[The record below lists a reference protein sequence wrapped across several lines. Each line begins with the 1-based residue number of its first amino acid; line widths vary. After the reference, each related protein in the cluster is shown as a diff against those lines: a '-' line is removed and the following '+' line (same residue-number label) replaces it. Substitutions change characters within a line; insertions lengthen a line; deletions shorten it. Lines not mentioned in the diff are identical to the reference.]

1 MPLGRGRRKRCEKK
15 RPPDSRD
22 AQPASWH
29 KAMAFVL
36 TSAHE
41 PCANPDFPLRKQKR
55 TLTTHSTQCD
65 STGIE
70 IETAMRLERKDGE

>member
-29 KAMAFVL
+29 KAMALVL
-36 TSAHE
+36 TSAHD
-41 PCANPDFPLRKQKR
+41 PCANPDFA
-55 TLTTHSTQCD
+55 LTETDTDDTFDVICD